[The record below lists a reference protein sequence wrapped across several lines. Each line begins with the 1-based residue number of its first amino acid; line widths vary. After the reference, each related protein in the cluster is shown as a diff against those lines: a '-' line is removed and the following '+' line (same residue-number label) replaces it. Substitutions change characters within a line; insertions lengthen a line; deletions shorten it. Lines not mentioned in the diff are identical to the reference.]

1 MIRIGILGD
10 IGSGKSFVAKQ
21 FGFPVFDADLEV
33 GKIYKKNRTCF
44 LKLKKKLP
52 MFIKSFPI
60 KKTELSKAILSNNK
74 SIKIIINIVHPIVR
88 NKMWKFIKKNSNKK
102 AVVLDIPLLIENK
115 LYKKKDILIFVDAK
129 RKDIELRLKKRFNY
143 NKTIFTN
150 LRKSQKS
157 LSFKKKLSSY
167 TIKNNFKFVNVKKK
181 IKLIKSEILND

>member
-33 GKIYKKNRTCF
+33 SKIYKENKTCF
-44 LKLKKKLP
+44 VKLKKKFP
-52 MFIKSFPI
+52 IYIKSFPI
-60 KKTELSKAILSNNK
+60 KKTELSNAILSNNK

>member
-33 GKIYKKNRTCF
+33 SKIYKENKTCF
-44 LKLKKKLP
+44 VKLKKKFP
-52 MFIKSFPI
+52 IYIKSFPI
-60 KKTELSKAILSNNK
+60 KKTELSNAILSNNK

-88 NKMWKFIKKNSNKK
+88 KKMWKFIKKNSSKK

-115 LYKKKDILIFVDAK
+115 LYKKKDVLIFVDAK
-129 RKDIELRLKKRFNY
+129 KKDIELRLKKRFNY
-143 NKTIFTN
+143 NKSIFAI
-150 LRKSQKS
+150 LKKYQKP
-157 LSFKKKLSSY
+157 LSMKKKLSSY
-167 TIKNNFKFVNVKKK
+167 IIKNNFKFVNIKRK

>member
-44 LKLKKKLP
+44 VKLKKKLP

-115 LYKKKDILIFVDAK
+115 LYKKKDVLIFVDAK

-143 NKTIFTN
+143 NKTIFAN

>member
-33 GKIYKKNRTCF
+33 SKIYKENKTCF
-44 LKLKKKLP
+44 VKLKKKFP
-52 MFIKSFPI
+52 IYIKSFPI
-60 KKTELSKAILSNNK
+60 KKTELSNAILSNNK

-115 LYKKKDILIFVDAK
+115 LYKKKDVLIFVDAK
-129 RKDIELRLKKRFNY
+129 KKDIELRLKKRFNY